1 MIDKIIH
8 KLNVNPFL
16 NGLIIQAFYL
26 GYKKTECSLLMHY
39 VILPIILN
47 GDLRQTL
54 MSSNKN
60 LSIDEFVHRNKID
73 LINLQDN
80 LWKSRDMT
88 NEALIVL
95 HNNGQIKLSSIIQIN
110 ETVNYV
116 NYNQDLKQYLRS
128 ATYLGILFS
137 NESIENIYKL
147 LNIIP

>member
-1 MIDKIIH
+1 MIDNIIY

-16 NGLIIQAFYL
+16 NGLIIQAFYF
-26 GYKKTECSLLMHY
+26 GYEKKECPLLIHY
-39 VILPIILN
+39 IILPIILN

-60 LSIDEFVHRNKID
+60 LSIDEFVKRTKVD

-80 LWKSRDMT
+80 LWKSRNMT

-95 HNNGQIKLSSIIQIN
+95 HNNRQIKLSSTIQIN
-110 ETVNYV
+110 ETVNYI
-116 NYNQDLKQYLRS
+116 NYNQDMKQYLRS
-128 ATYLGILFS
+128 ATYLGVLLS
-137 NESIENIYKL
+137 NEPIENIYKS